1 MKGRKWSLCAVLL
14 LSAVLLGGCGEE
26 MYELTEEEEYMIADY
41 AAHVVAKHN
50 SRQATGLIAIVEEPE
65 EAVVEKSMEQE
76 SSGDSDGAEISET
89 SDDNTDE
96 AQQDEVELVSL
107 QEALQTEGITVVYE
121 QAQLQDSYIEGD
133 YFVLDASAGKKLLV
147 LYFSLKNEGETDVV
161 FDMLSRS
168 ASFAVSVDGADPVKS
183 DLTILPSDLS
193 SYQGNIAAGTQ
204 TDAVLLFQIP
214 ETETADSI
222 LLTITQNGEARTV
235 AL

>member
-1 MKGRKWSLCAVLL
+1 MKGRKWSLCVVLL
-14 LSAVLLGGCGEE
+14 LCAVLLGGCGEE
-26 MYELTEEEEYMIADY
+26 MYELTEEEEYIIADY

-50 SRQATGLIAIVEEPE
+50 SRQAKGLVALIEEPE
-65 EAVVEKSMEQE
+65 EAVTEKIVEQE
-76 SSGDSDGAEISET
+76 SSGDSDEPEASET

-96 AQQDEVELVSL
+96 TQESAVELVSL
-107 QEALQTEGITVVYE
+107 QEALQVEDVAVVYE
-121 QAQLQDSYIEGD
+121 RAQLQDSYIEGD
-133 YFVLDASAGKKLLV
+133 YFALDASAGKKLLV
-147 LYFSLKNEGETDVV
+147 LYFSLENEGETDVV

-168 ASFAVSVDGADPVKS
+168 AAFTVSVDGADPVKS

-214 ETETADSI
+214 ETENVDSI